1 MKSYKN
7 LLTSCRCHSKIKLK
21 KVKANRTS
29 ESCGIALDNSYKPDL
44 ITLIDEDNVE
54 HNFEILDTIEN
65 EKGVF
70 YALYPIYDN
79 AKDSVDDSGEYYI
92 MEVIEEDGEEQL
104 AEVQDESLLDELSA
118 IFEKRFEELF
128 DDVEEENKEEK

>member
-1 MKSYKN
+1 M
-7 LLTSCRCHSKIKLK
+7 
-21 KVKANRTS
+21 
-29 ESCGIALDNSYKPDL
+29 DNSYKPDL

-104 AEVQDESLLDELSA
+104 AEVQDEALLDELSA

>member
-1 MKSYKN
+1 M
-7 LLTSCRCHSKIKLK
+7 
-21 KVKANRTS
+21 
-29 ESCGIALDNSYKPDL
+29 DNSYKPDL

-70 YALYPIYDN
+70 YVLYPIYDN

-104 AEVQDESLLDELSA
+104 AEVQDEALLDELSA
-118 IFEKRFEELF
+118 IFEKHFEELF